1 MCRVLAFQT
10 RVLHAECLDPTL
22 QFNKLCVYVLPT
34 TLQSKM
40 TVCAVCGDAAPGTV
54 IWNAVNS
61 RAVLNPRE
69 TPLILKCSIKQPHWG
84 PFKVSV
90 YSVTRPPI
98 STIFAQR
105 IKLSFASEPNLVL
118 FYWLK

>member
-22 QFNKLCVYVLPT
+22 QFNKVCVYVLPT

-84 PFKVSV
+84 PFKVCVLCNKTSNL
-90 YSVTRPPI
+90 YNLCSK
-98 STIFAQR
+98 